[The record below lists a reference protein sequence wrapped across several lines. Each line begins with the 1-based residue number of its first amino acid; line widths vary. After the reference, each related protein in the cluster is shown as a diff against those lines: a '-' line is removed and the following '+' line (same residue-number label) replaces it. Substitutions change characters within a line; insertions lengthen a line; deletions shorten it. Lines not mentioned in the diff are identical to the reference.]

1 MSDQTQGSILQDI
14 VDALYRALVTG
25 GQDVE
30 VGATNGVSPGDEDV
44 AGGRS
49 KDGKDGDTGG

>member
-14 VDALYRALVTG
+14 VDTLYWALGVG

-30 VGATNGVSPGDEDV
+30 VGTADGISPGDADV

-49 KDGKDGDTGG
+49 KGGDKGE

>member
-14 VDALYRALVTG
+14 VDALYWALSTG

-30 VGATNGVSPGDEDV
+30 VGATDGVPLGDEDV
-44 AGGRS
+44 AGGGS
-49 KDGKDGDTGG
+49 ESGSNEG

>member
-1 MSDQTQGSILQDI
+1 MSDQTQGSIHQDI
-14 VDALYRALVTG
+14 VDALYWALSTG

-30 VGATNGVSPGDEDV
+30 VGAADGVSSGNEDV

-49 KDGKDGDTGG
+49 KDADAGG